1 MTRKIRVTRE
11 ILIHSFLILVG
22 IGIIFPFVWMLC
34 TALKP
39 STEVLSWPPVIL
51 PKHPTI
57 QSFIT
62 VFVKW
67 PFARF
72 LFNSAFITLVA
83 TVCILI
89 SSSLAGYVFAKI
101 RFFGRDLIFYIILA
115 TAIIPIQ
122 GYLIMLYLIIVKLQ
136 WVNTYQGLLA
146 PLIIMSFGIFFLR
159 QNILNIPSELIDSA
173 RLDGASE
180 FRIYAQII
188 LPMSSSALG
197 ALAIY
202 AFAVTWGEFIWP
214 LVVVNVREMYTAE
227 LGLALFQSRFFVQY
241 GPITAGATVCM
252 LPAFLIFVIFRRKIM
267 EGVALTGMKG

>member
-11 ILIHSFLILVG
+11 VLIHSFLILVG

-39 STEVLSWPPVIL
+39 STEILSWPPVIL
-51 PKHPTI
+51 PKHPTMH
-57 QSFIT
+57 SFIT

-72 LFNSAFITLVA
+72 LFNSVFITSVA

-159 QNILNIPSELIDSA
+159 QNILNIPSDLIDSA

-214 LVVVNVREMYTAE
+214 LVVVNVKEMYTAE
-227 LGLALFQSRFFVQY
+227 LGLALFQSRFSVQY
-241 GPITAGATVCM
+241 GSITAAATVCM
-252 LPAFLIFVIFRRKIM
+252 LPAFIIFIIFRRKIM